1 MMNNFLKNGT
11 VLPSGLLT
19 HDKMAMMEGFK
30 KTFQNKTLKAGIV
43 IASYAVTD
51 SNNLSKLFIEY
62 DVLAFEQ
69 NEDKGSTV
77 IVYKNCAMAA
87 SLGSIADF
95 FEMALRPLE
104 HQTTKGTVPS
114 PSGQDGSIVLLLCL
128 NGMSDTGIIV
138 GSLQH
143 PDRPTTL
150 TTTGPYLQGEYNGI
164 NVVVNTDGSTALTF
178 KGATNSYGV
187 PTDSSQGNTSVSIS
201 TDGSFSVKHSTIT
214 FDMARSGVVTI
225 NATGDVNITSATTA
239 TVDAPTIKLGASAQ
253 HPLVL
258 GDIFKQLFDEHVH
271 PTPIG
276 VSGPPSIPLN
286 PDALSKVSE
295 TE

>member
-1 MMNNFLKNGT
+1 MNNFLKNGT

-19 HDKMAMMEGFK
+19 HDKMAMLEGFK

-43 IASYAVTD
+43 VASYAITD

-77 IVYKNCAMAA
+77 IVYKNCATSS

-150 TTTGPYLQGEYNGI
+150 TTTGPYLQGEYNGV
-164 NVVVNTDGSTALTF
+164 NVVVNTDGSTSLTF
-178 KGATNSYGV
+178 KGATDSYGD
-187 PTDSSQGNTSVSIS
+187 PTDSSQGDTVVSIA
-201 TDGSFSVKHSTIT
+201 TDGSFSVNHSTVT
-214 FDMARSGVVTI
+214 FNLAKSGDVTI
-225 NATGDVNITSATTA
+225 TAKGSVNVTNLP
-239 TVDAPTIKLGASAQ
+239 DLRPT
-253 HPLVL
+253 
-258 GDIFKQLFDEHVH
+258 
-271 PTPIG
+271 
-276 VSGPPSIPLN
+276 
-286 PDALSKVSE
+286 
-295 TE
+295 